1 MIVRRGRHLVGPLLL
16 LPTCLAVINLK
27 ELRDVI
33 YDISLENVPAGFED
47 FTLGAEV
54 TSVDDASVPDMKVI
68 AREDANALLMASALG
83 QRFICWLPSVNYERS
98 VGDYS
103 TTDLNVDMVAEV
115 VSAAFYIHNC
125 IRKNLGWWTYEFC
138 YNKHIEQLH
147 VEGSENIGAQISL
160 GNFVSNS
167 PLPEF
172 VAKADRQLYFE
183 QRYADGTECDITHK
197 PRSSLVRFVCDELL
211 ATSEA
216 YIDSVD
222 EHSSCEYVIIVK
234 TGSLCKLDAFLPLDR
249 PRKAVNLVC
258 KPALDQPAAIRYVQ
272 ALITQRQSNMEK
284 AKLIEQLVAHAD
296 SIQRQRFAR
305 KRTTLNTPRSKR
317 HAAQV
322 EKKLKDKFE
331 NLMKLASRVNAEIEG
346 LSYADVQVFDDIH
359 EMEGSYASDEDEDR
373 GNLYWFFM
381 DAYWDRTFFPMNIA
395 YVRAKNTYYAVM
407 SKFFERIG
415 VTFDYDYFTYAH
427 FLRNIKKGE
436 IGEKE
441 LRLLLGSTLTKAF
454 REETIPGIA
463 DFMQPEEFNVNEH
476 WYDIMWMRPNV
487 LDEHLELFENEVLK
501 QLVDNVHHGSADVI
515 SKVARQIL
523 LIQTF
528 LRTKEKYDE
537 RYVGRNLFTFS
548 SAEKIYLKFE
558 EAYNRAIKRYDRR
571 KQIVEVELRANR
583 RLSRTEVISWMDITR
598 PEELEAEN
606 AKMLVKSTL
615 PSSEI
620 DSLELLRMVEIR
632 TKGKPLVE
640 KEALR
645 KTLFMEAKEIAA
657 KARMIARGRRPN
669 LSKKVEEY
677 FRRPSDE
684 YLESRLK
691 AQRSSSFLD
700 NGALKMQ
707 LDDFKRSI
715 EKKIRDSGFLQ
726 EGDVKIEVFTAGLDS
741 EGTWS
746 SVGDEG
752 EVGQASEIMKMLLA
766 EQDRVDGEAEHH
778 SRMRNAYMF
787 GATREEKGKQ
797 NAEEVDSEDEQDQ
810 LIVSRMIPILRRA
823 WLV

>member
-1 MIVRRGRHLVGPLLL
+1 MGDRQGKMLEFAMIVRRGRHLVGPLLL

-54 TSVDDASVPDMKVI
+54 TSVDDASVPDMKVH
-68 AREDANALLMASALG
+68 ANALLMASALG

-528 LRTKEKYDE
+528 
-537 RYVGRNLFTFS
+537 
-548 SAEKIYLKFE
+548 

-598 PEELEAEN
+598 PE
-606 AKMLVKSTL
+606 
-615 PSSEI
+615 
-620 DSLELLRMVEIR
+620 
-632 TKGKPLVE
+632 GKPLVE

-787 GATREEKGKQ
+787 GATREEKEKQ